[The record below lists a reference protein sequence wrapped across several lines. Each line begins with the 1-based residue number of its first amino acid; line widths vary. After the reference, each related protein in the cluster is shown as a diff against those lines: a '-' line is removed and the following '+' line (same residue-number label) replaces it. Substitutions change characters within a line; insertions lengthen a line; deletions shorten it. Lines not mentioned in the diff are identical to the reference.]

1 MRPLVLVYQEIAQP
15 QATPS
20 APDLNSVIVA
30 PCYVIKDY
38 PEDANE
44 TLLTQTYGEKEQPA
58 GGSGQYVPPASGTD
72 ALTLSSYPG
81 NSPGAL
87 LDKTSVRLTLRF
99 PRVAMGATYAGCGTV
114 YGTSATTYNT
124 TGNENLVDVTGAD
137 FVAAGVKAG
146 DRVILTDSASVTVL
160 RVVRSVGE
168 PDSSGTPTNAERLR
182 LTENLPSSGWT
193 FGATEIRIE
202 RVLDTQLFV
211 DPTNAYV
218 TFPEANTDKMVL
230 KGGIT
235 LNVTVGSTVVAK
247 PLSYAEVYV
256 SYRALR
262 QDLTSVVSVTDA
274 DRRTS
279 GGIASILNIGK
290 IDARNPAAVAL
301 SVALQCSGG
310 APVYFFGVQTDD
322 VNGHAI
328 AREAMS
334 SRRDLYCFAVMTQD
348 VNIIGG
354 YKAEWDNLASPTYA
368 LDNGVPQL
376 FRTVIGNMELPK
388 ATTIAPNS
396 IVGEAQQQTSSG
408 TGLYR
413 TLTFAGSPTISL
425 VQVLPGDTLT
435 IGLTPG
441 TGQWASRRGVHRVS
455 HVNSSLQIELEPGT
469 SRWNNSTGD
478 SAGGIEAMIVSP
490 NGTVKFKRVGFVEM
504 LESSNGIRVE
514 TLAPTTTGG
523 PYRLRLVD
531 TGSVVPTVG
540 IVGFD
545 ITVGFDAG
553 VTTRQAI
560 VDALNASAV
569 SNTVVEA
576 SLVGSDGAV
585 AAAVPFTSLLTYYVQ
600 RDSIDTGSD
609 GIRVRLRNGVTS
621 PTIEYNDTGSGPT
634 VSVTGNAITV
644 SYDAGTSTLTQIV
657 NAINAD
663 PDASALVIASLL
675 ASSITSTAALDAL
688 GLQTISQIDQTY
700 INGAVAVND
709 DLYLR
714 LSDSTAQFITLGVR
728 VGDVIE
734 IPVNPND
741 YAPTAFS
748 GRLLSYR
755 VAQLI
760 SENLLLVE
768 NLGDDTPSVAKELP
782 HGYARDIPDLLI
794 DNNPAGSPAAA
805 QNYRIRRTLTKDE
818 QILAMIA
825 TAASFNSSR
834 TVLTFPDEVTVTDLK
849 DGSLPRTSATVLTPA
864 GRQKGYY
871 LGAQVAGA
879 VAGLP
884 PQHGLTLLGLPGLD
898 AVHNSSNFFRENQL
912 ALLSDGG
919 VWVVLQPTPG
929 TLPYCMHQLTTNPT
943 TLQGGEFSMVKNID
957 FVSIFLQRNLEGF
970 LGQYNVLPETIDDIL
985 QSINAVT
992 SDLTSRKVAK
1002 IGPPLLSGEVTK
1014 IQEVTGFSSRIEAFF
1029 KGKIPSPLNNID
1041 LRVIF

>member
-1 MRPLVLVYQEIAQP
+1 MRPLVIVYQEIAQP

-38 PEDANE
+38 PDDANE
-44 TLLTQTYGEKEQPA
+44 TLLTQTYGERDQPA
-58 GGSGQYVPPASGTD
+58 GGSGQYTPPASGTD
-72 ALTLSSYPG
+72 ALTLTSYPA
-81 NSPGAL
+81 NAPGAL
-87 LDKTSVRLTLRF
+87 VDKASVRLTLRF
-99 PRVAMGATYAGCGTV
+99 PRVSMGATYSGCGTV
-114 YGTSATTYNT
+114 YGSSASTYNT
-124 TGNENLVDVTGAD
+124 VGNENLVEVTGAD
-137 FVAAGVKAG
+137 FPASGVKSG
-146 DRVILTDSASVTVL
+146 DRVILTDGSDNTII
-160 RVVRSVGE
+160 RVVRTVGE
-168 PDSSGTPTNAERLR
+168 PDSTGTPSNVARLR
-182 LTENLPSSGWT
+182 LTENVPASGWVVGT
-193 FGATEIRIE
+193 AEMRIE
-202 RVLDTQLFV
+202 RVLDTQTLV

-230 KGGIT
+230 KGGLT
-235 LNVTVGSTVVAK
+235 LNVTVGTATVAK
-247 PLSYAEVYV
+247 PLSFAEVYV

-262 QDLTSVVSVTDA
+262 QDLSSVLSLTDA
-274 DRRTS
+274 DRRSS
-279 GGIASILNIGK
+279 GGIASLVGLGK
-290 IDARNPAAVAL
+290 IDARNPGAVAV

-310 APVYFFGVQTDD
+310 APVYFYGVQSDD

-334 SRRDLYCFAVMTQD
+334 SRRDLYCFAVMSQD
-348 VNIIGG
+348 INVIGG

-368 LDNGVPQL
+368 IDNGVPQL
-376 FRTVIGNMELPK
+376 FRTVIGNLSLPK
-388 ATTIAPNS
+388 ASTVAQSS

-413 TLTFAGSPTISL
+413 TVSFAGSPTVSL
-425 VQVLPGDTLT
+425 DQVLPGDTVT
-435 IGLTPG
+435 FGLTLG
-441 TGQWASRRGVHRVS
+441 TGQWASRRGSHRVS
-455 HVNSSLQIELEPGT
+455 HVNSATQIELEPGT

-478 SAGGIEAMIVSP
+478 SAGGMEAMIVSP

-504 LESSNGIRVE
+504 LESGNGIHVE
-514 TLAPTTTGG
+514 TLVPTTTGG

-531 TGSVVPTVG
+531 TGNVVPVVS

-545 ITVGFDAG
+545 ITVNFDAG

-560 VDALNASAV
+560 VDAINNSV
-569 SNTVVEA
+569 VTNTVVTA
-576 SLVGSDGAV
+576 SVVGSAGAV
-585 AAAVPFTSLLTYYVQ
+585 ANAVGFTSLLPYFVY

-609 GIRVRLRNGVTS
+609 GIRVRLRNSPAS
-621 PTIEYNDTGSGPT
+621 PTIEYNNTGS
-634 VSVTGNAITV
+634 VSVVVVGNAITV
-644 SYDAGTSTLTQIV
+644 NYNAGTTTLSQLVT
-657 NAINAD
+657 AINANT
-663 PDASALVIASLL
+663 DAAALVEASLTAASITTTSAL
-675 ASSITSTAALDAL
+675 DGL
-688 GLQTISQIDQTY
+688 GLQQINQIDQTFF
-700 INGAVAVND
+700 NGTVTVND

-714 LSDSTAQFITLGVR
+714 LSDSTGQFVTLGVR
-728 VGDVIE
+728 IGDVVE

-741 YAPTAFS
+741 YAPSAFD
-748 GRLLSYR
+748 GRMISYR

-760 SENLLLVE
+760 SESQLLIE
-768 NLGDDTPSVAKELP
+768 NLGDDSAAVAKELP
-782 HGYARDIPDLLI
+782 HGYARDIPGLLI
-794 DNNPAGSPAAA
+794 DNNPAGSPTAA

-818 QILAMIA
+818 QVLAMIA

-849 DGSLPRTSATVLTPA
+849 DGSLPRTSALILTPA

-871 LGAQVAGA
+871 LGAQIAGA

-898 AVHNSSNFFRENQL
+898 AVHNSSGFFRENQL
-912 ALLSDGG
+912 ARLSDGG
-919 VWVVLQPTPG
+919 IWVVLQPTPN

-957 FVSIFLQRNLEGF
+957 FVSVFLQRNLEGF

-992 SDLTSRKVAK
+992 ADLTSRKVAK

-1014 IQEVTGFSSRIEAFF
+1014 IQEVPGFSSRIEAYF

-1041 LRVIF
+1041 LRVLF